1 MTKVKYLVLIFIVAI
16 LLLVFP
22 NIANAAVEYT
32 RTIPSSDGTI
42 KINLKNLTLNENE
55 AYEFALV
62 RQGVKP
68 EKWFSIDDGYTSTT
82 ASITLSSGTTEI
94 RDVLKVTDTGYIY
107 IRKQNDE
114 TDTYVLEAYKVNLKL
129 PYLQSLS
136 YEKDSDEYIV
146 TKLIYNEIGNY
157 YEYTGG
163 NNTYTK
169 WEKINDKNFIED
181 FLDIKNNSKDI
192 TNIETSLSNP
202 PTTGWD
208 TDRSPSYKDKNDGL
222 YLLWVK
228 RTGENCKE
236 VYSCIVHDGLPDAT
250 KVEQYIAGLDVE
262 KPTVHSIAVTSPTSG
277 VYKTGQ
283 TVKLTVTF
291 SEEITGTTVPTLKI
305 RFGTSEER
313 TLTNGTISGKTIVYS
328 YNIANGD
335 KGQLAVTGYT
345 GGTIKDAAGND
356 ATISSKTVSG
366 NTIKANVEGEGT
378 GTESDKV
385 SVESVSLNQTKITLE
400 KGKTAT
406 LVATVKPTNATN
418 TAVTYKSSNESIAK
432 VDSKGVITAV
442 AKGTATITVTTTDG
456 QKTATCEVTVTE
468 KTEAGE
474 GKVSV
479 ESISLNQTKVSLEK
493 GKTTTLV
500 ATVKPTNATNKA
512 VTYKSS
518 NESVAKV
525 DSKGV
530 ITAVAKGTATITVT
544 TADGQKTATCEVT
557 VTEVAN
563 TADGTKAPGKIPQAG
578 MEMGIIV
585 AIVVLISVGAVV
597 YSRYK
602 KMSDI

>member
-1 MTKVKYLVLIFIVAI
+1 MTKVKYIVLVFIVAT
-16 LLLVFP
+16 LMLVFP

-32 RTIPSSDGTI
+32 RTIPSNDGTI
-42 KINLKNLTLNENE
+42 IINFTDLNLNETE

-68 EKWFSIDDGYTSTT
+68 EKWFSIDDGYTATT
-82 ASITLSSGTTEI
+82 ASITLNSGTTEI

-129 PYLQSLS
+129 PYLQSLAYDKGDAS
-136 YEKDSDEYIV
+136 YFLA
-146 TKLIYNEIGNY
+146 KLLYNAIGNSSSI
-157 YEYTGG
+157 
-163 NNTYTK
+163 NAFDKIDKTYIK
-169 WEKINDKNFIED
+169 WQKVTDRNFIEN
-181 FLDIKNNSKDI
+181 FLNIKNKSEDI
-192 TNIETSLSNP
+192 TDLENKLPAP
-202 PTTGWD
+202 PTTGFN
-208 TDRSPSYKDKNDGL
+208 TDRSPMYTNYNDGL

-262 KPTVHSIAVTSPTSG
+262 KPTVQSIAVTSPTSG
-277 VYKTGQ
+277 TYKTGQ
-283 TVKLTVTF
+283 TVKLTVKF

-328 YNIANGD
+328 YNIVDGD

-345 GGTIKDAAGND
+345 GGTMKDAAGND
-356 ATISSKTVSG
+356 AIITSKTVSG
-366 NTIKANVEGEGT
+366 NTIKANVEEEGAGNGSGEGT
-378 GTESDKV
+378 DSESDKV
-385 SVESVSLNQTKITLE
+385 SVESV
-400 KGKTAT
+400 
-406 LVATVKPTNATN
+406 
-418 TAVTYKSSNESIAK
+418 
-432 VDSKGVITAV
+432 
-442 AKGTATITVTTTDG
+442 
-456 QKTATCEVTVTE
+456 
-468 KTEAGE
+468 
-474 GKVSV
+474 
-479 ESISLNQTKVSLEK
+479 SLNQTKVSLEK

-500 ATVKPTNATNKA
+500 ATVKPTNVTNKA

-544 TADGQKTATCEVT
+544 TVDGQKTATCEVT

>member
-1 MTKVKYLVLIFIVAI
+1 M
-16 LLLVFP
+16 
-22 NIANAAVEYT
+22 
-32 RTIPSSDGTI
+32 
-42 KINLKNLTLNENE
+42 
-55 AYEFALV
+55 
-62 RQGVKP
+62 
-68 EKWFSIDDGYTSTT
+68 
-82 ASITLSSGTTEI
+82 
-94 RDVLKVTDTGYIY
+94 
-107 IRKQNDE
+107 
-114 TDTYVLEAYKVNLKL
+114 
-129 PYLQSLS
+129 
-136 YEKDSDEYIV
+136 
-146 TKLIYNEIGNY
+146 
-157 YEYTGG
+157 
-163 NNTYTK
+163 
-169 WEKINDKNFIED
+169 
-181 FLDIKNNSKDI
+181 
-192 TNIETSLSNP
+192 SNP

-262 KPTVHSIAVTSPTSG
+262 KPTVQSIAVTSPTSG
-277 VYKTGQ
+277 TYKTGQ
-283 TVKLTVTF
+283 TVKLTVKF

-328 YNIANGD
+328 YNIVDGD

-345 GGTIKDAAGND
+345 GGTMKDAAGND
-356 ATISSKTVSG
+356 AIITSKTVSG
-366 NTIKANVEGEGT
+366 NTIKANVEEEGAGNGSGEGT
-378 GTESDKV
+378 DSESDKV

-418 TAVTYKSSNESIAK
+418 
-432 VDSKGVITAV
+432 
-442 AKGTATITVTTTDG
+442 
-456 QKTATCEVTVTE
+456 
-468 KTEAGE
+468 
-474 GKVSV
+474 
-479 ESISLNQTKVSLEK
+479 
-493 GKTTTLV
+493 
-500 ATVKPTNATNKA
+500 KA
-512 VTYKSS
+512 VTYNSS
-518 NESVAKV
+518 NESVVKV

-544 TADGQKTATCEVT
+544 TAEGQKTATCEVT